1 MHLGPASKHIPHA
14 RTKTNTSTLSLPWY
28 THHLEFS
35 SSSSFKSA
43 LWKNDCFSSLQS
55 ELSHLDQPG
64 APYTVVLQGNQTE
77 KSLATT
83 IHKTR
88 KRFHNQNHWHL
99 KSQKWRNICI
109 TSHVV
114 TKCESLAHKIEYH
127 QTKPDN
133 DVNLWSISYSV
144 QPIQHVLIPSKR
156 ARRNTQQ
163 IS

>member
-28 THHLEFS
+28 THPLEFS

-88 KRFHNQNHWHL
+88 KCFHNQNHEHL
-99 KSQKWRNICI
+99 SPYICIKSQ
-109 TSHVV
+109 VV
-114 TKCESLAHKIEYH
+114 TKCESLACKIEYH
-127 QTKPDN
+127 LTKPDHA
-133 DVNLWSISYSV
+133 VTLWSISYPV
-144 QPIQHVLIPSKR
+144 QPIQHALIPSKR
-156 ARRNTQQ
+156 ARRNT
-163 IS
+163 